1 MRKSYEMD
9 MTRGPLL
16 RSILIFTLPLLLS
29 GVLQLLFNATDIV
42 VVGQFAGANA
52 MASVGSTTSLFN
64 LLINAFIGISVG
76 ANVLVARYCGEKNYD
91 GVQQTVQTSL
101 LTGLVGGV
109 ILVVLGIVLARPML
123 TLMKTPDEVI
133 EGAVL
138 YMRVYFIGMPATMI
152 YNFGAAVLRA
162 VGDTRRPLYFLMA
175 AGVMNVL
182 GDLLFVCVLGMGVAG
197 VALATVL
204 SQCVSAAL
212 TVLCLTGSD
221 GMCHLDI
228 RRLRFYPERFAQIMK
243 IGLPAGMQS
252 VIFNISNV
260 LIQSSINSF
269 GAVAVAGNTA
279 AANVEGFVYISMNSL
294 YQTTLSFTSQNL
306 GAKQYRRVDG
316 ILVRCMILVILIGV
330 VLGQGAY
337 RLGDPLLHNL
347 FAGPESHRLRHSAL
361 QRGQRDVF
369 PVRHDGCRL
378 GRGARPWLFDHAD
391 ARVHGRRVRVPRHLD
406 LHRVPYVSHA
416 VHAVRFL
423 SDLVGPDR
431 YRTYDMLS
439 YRPAPDVPGKGGIER
454 TFAPPQHTE
463 KECRNTENV
472 SLHSLFILRDA
483 D

>member
-1 MRKSYEMD
+1 MKKEEAMRKSYEMD

-175 AGVMNVL
+175 AGV
-182 GDLLFVCVLGMGVAG
+182 
-197 VALATVL
+197 ALATVL
-204 SQCVSAAL
+204 SQCVSATL

-337 RLGDPLLHNL
+337 RLGDPLLHIYSQDPEVIAYGIQRFSVVSVTYFLCGMMDVGSGVVRGLGYSIMPMLVSMVGACVFRVIWIFTVFRMYHTL
-347 FAGPESHRLRHSAL
+347 FTL
-361 QRGQRDVF
+361 
-369 PVRHDGCRL
+369 
-378 GRGARPWLFDHAD
+378 
-391 ARVHGRRVRVPRHLD
+391 
-406 LHRVPYVSHA
+406 YVSYPISWVLTVIAHMICYLI
-416 VHAVRFL
+416 VRRRMF
-423 SDLVGPDR
+423 P
-431 YRTYDMLS
+431 
-439 YRPAPDVPGKGGIER
+439 KK
-454 TFAPPQHTE
+454 Q
-463 KECRNTENV
+463 
-472 SLHSLFILRDA
+472 
-483 D
+483 